1 MEISYGRERGSM
13 SQKKKRKEKTPAHAY
28 AYAYAYAY
36 ANLWPIKAKWPIK
49 QLSLLS

>member
-28 AYAYAYAY
+28 AYAYAYA
-36 ANLWPIKAKWPIK
+36 NLWPIKAKWPIK